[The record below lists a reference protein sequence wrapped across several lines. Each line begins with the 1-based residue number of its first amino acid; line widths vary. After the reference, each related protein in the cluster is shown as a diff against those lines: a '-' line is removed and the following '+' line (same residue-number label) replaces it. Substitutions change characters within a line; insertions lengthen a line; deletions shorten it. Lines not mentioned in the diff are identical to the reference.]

1 MMQKSSNSPKPSSK
15 LVSGSPKLTLK
26 NISSSLSKRNPSGNF
41 KSAFSNDDDL
51 LTSISPNM
59 DLAKISNYDRDST
72 EIRREYDNS
81 LALTVQRL
89 QDALMERDQD
99 VALAANVGESLLQTI
114 DTLRAR
120 IAELE
125 NNFSNKVP
133 HSESISQLQSIE
145 SDIASLTYDLREV
158 VGKIKSPSLSSRPG
172 SPETTTSA
180 TAVHTN
186 HSGDPNSNP
195 TTPNAISKPIQSESK
210 LSGTPTQAR
219 NRVPRID
226 KPKPMLEKLV
236 IEKPNKGGVDAE
248 LAAAIDEGV
257 IAQARVLQH
266 NLSVVQTENAELI
279 DSIIKLEKKVE
290 IIPEQS
296 EIKIYN
302 FEVQLTEKN
311 ENVILMESQLHRA
324 HVEIESLK
332 IQCRKLSKEIETLK
346 SNEQLE
352 IEKVRHQNDA
362 TITSLRKDLTM
373 AQREIRSLQHQ
384 LEDLNEEENDLTHNI
399 SRRNASIDEGF
410 SFREASFMTM
420 ELQSANASLEHA
432 RDQITDIKETCYR
445 LEAEKLELRQML
457 SEAQENIEK
466 LMNLVDERHL
476 ASGFITLDRRSDAS
490 SSRDDRSSLGYPRK
504 QTLNKELNGLFAE
517 AASDTTSSVN
527 LSPFMMS
534 PTLLDT
540 PMYLQSTNPTGFIPC
555 LSPIVASP
563 DSEKIHIRVP
573 SPKLSPILDSI
584 TSDITHN
591 ASTSSSGFSKDFDQI
606 CKVSPRKAPQITIS
620 SETEALFNH
629 IPDETKIHDET
640 INDFS
645 SVIEGISDVED
656 ELEHLNPDFSTE
668 TQMISSKTMKPSTS
682 ELSEP
687 MTYVTVTGLPP
698 RSTKNTQ
705 IIRTNET
712 QKRNA
717 QHPVQL
723 LTDLSMI
730 STDTG
735 DEEKTISL
743 KVRISRRTEMD
754 NSIVIPSLPMQA
766 LGSTMIGGWFQKYN
780 RFGKHPQMRFV
791 WVNPYSQTL
800 LWAPNPPSQQ
810 KTRNVKTAYIES
822 VHCPPAPDTKNLPPS
837 TENYIM
843 ITTPDRFIKLVPLN
857 WSDHAMWCE
866 GLTLLVNRASSK
878 TPVYE
883 QFRLVD
889 ATPVSAADTN
899 ISFVSSPAPPEAICA
914 PPSAGSE
921 TPTTQIPTMRRRA
934 TVTAPLS
941 SFFRRSRAP
950 SIPRGG
956 GTTSS
961 SASRDTSASRVSSKL
976 GRSPSGS
983 GFVLSLT
990 TQPGHL
996 KEGERSLRKSQS
1008 AGFLRSA
1015 FEGRAEKDKRG
1026 KDRDRS

>member
-15 LVSGSPKLTLK
+15 LVCGSPKQSLK
-26 NISSSLSKRNPSGNF
+26 NISSSSLSKRSPSANP
-41 KSAFSNDDDL
+41 KSAFSKDDDL
-51 LTSISPNM
+51 LVSVSPVM
-59 DLAKISNYDRDST
+59 GPAKISNYDRDST
-72 EIRREYDNS
+72 EIRREYDN
-81 LALTVQRL
+81 LALTVQSL
-89 QDALMERDQD
+89 QVALMERDQD
-99 VALAANVGESLLQTI
+99 VVLAANVGESLLQTI

-125 NNFSNKVP
+125 NNISKNVP
-133 HSESISQLQSIE
+133 RSESLTQLQSIE

-158 VGKIKSPSLSSRPG
+158 VGKIKSPSISSRPG

-195 TTPNAISKPIQSESK
+195 TTPNTNIKPIQSEAK
-210 LSGTPTQAR
+210 PSGTPTSIR
-219 NRVPRID
+219 NRIPRME

-236 IEKPNKGGVDAE
+236 IEKPKKGGVDAE

-257 IAQARVLQH
+257 IAQARMLQH
-266 NLSVVQTENAELI
+266 NLSVIQMENAELLE
-279 DSIIKLEKKVE
+279 SVNKFEKKVE
-290 IIPEQS
+290 MYRLKLKKNEEQS

-302 FEVQLTEKN
+302 FEVQLTEKK
-311 ENVILMESQLHRA
+311 ENIVLMESQLHRA

-332 IQCRKLSKEIETLK
+332 IQCRKLSNEIEVLK
-346 SNEQLE
+346 LNEQLE

-362 TITSLRKDLTM
+362 LITSLRKDLAM
-373 AQREIRSLQHQ
+373 AQREIRSLQRQ
-384 LEDLNEEENDLTHNI
+384 LEDSIDEENDRSQNM
-399 SRRNASIDEGF
+399 SRRNTSIDEGF

-490 SSRDDRSSLGYPRK
+490 SSRDDRSSIGHSRK

-563 DSEKIHIRVP
+563 DSENIHIRVP
-573 SPKLSPILDSI
+573 SPKLSPILDST
-584 TSDITHN
+584 TSDTTRMV
-591 ASTSSSGFSKDFDQI
+591 STTSSEFSKDLDQI
-606 CKVSPRKAPQITIS
+606 RKVSPRKAPHITVT
-620 SETEALFNH
+620 SETEEMFAH
-629 IPDETKIHDET
+629 ILPETDIHDET

-645 SVIEGISDVED
+645 SVINGLSDVED
-656 ELEHLNPDFSTE
+656 EIEQLHPDYSTE
-668 TQMISSKTMKPSTS
+668 TELISSKTMKPSTS

-687 MTYVTVTGLPP
+687 ISYVTVSSIPQ

-705 IIRTNET
+705 LVKMNEI
-712 QKRNA
+712 QKRNT

-730 STDTG
+730 STDMG
-735 DEEKTISL
+735 DEDKTISL
-743 KVRISRRTEMD
+743 KVRISRRGEMD
-754 NSIVIPSLPMQA
+754 NSVMIPSLPMQA

-810 KTRNVKTAYIES
+810 KTRNVKT
-822 VHCPPAPDTKNLPPS
+822 
-837 TENYIM
+837 
-843 ITTPDRFIKLVPLN
+843 
-857 WSDHAMWCE
+857 
-866 GLTLLVNRASSK
+866 
-878 TPVYE
+878 
-883 QFRLVD
+883 
-889 ATPVSAADTN
+889 
-899 ISFVSSPAPPEAICA
+899 
-914 PPSAGSE
+914 
-921 TPTTQIPTMRRRA
+921 
-934 TVTAPLS
+934 
-941 SFFRRSRAP
+941 
-950 SIPRGG
+950 
-956 GTTSS
+956 
-961 SASRDTSASRVSSKL
+961 
-976 GRSPSGS
+976 
-983 GFVLSLT
+983 GF
-990 TQPGHL
+990 
-996 KEGERSLRKSQS
+996 
-1008 AGFLRSA
+1008 
-1015 FEGRAEKDKRG
+1015 
-1026 KDRDRS
+1026 